1 MKRLDEA
8 GKVAAH
14 LIRKLER
21 LKLTHIRHGARADA
35 AIKQMAGLRKELD
48 KIQRIASGTV
58 LTSRGE

>member
-14 LIRKLER
+14 LIRRLER

-35 AIKQMAGLRKELD
+35 AIKQIAWLRKELD
-48 KIQRIASGTV
+48 TIQRIASGNV
-58 LTSRGE
+58 LLGRGE